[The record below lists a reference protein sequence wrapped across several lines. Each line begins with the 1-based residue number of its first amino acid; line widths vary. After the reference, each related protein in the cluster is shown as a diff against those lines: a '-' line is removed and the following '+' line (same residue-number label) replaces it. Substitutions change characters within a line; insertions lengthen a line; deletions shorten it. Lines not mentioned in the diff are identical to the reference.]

1 MTNVLSQPYIETTN
15 VAAPLFE
22 FTRADAIT
30 PAPTL
35 DAVYDNQ
42 VLSLECSLVR
52 RRRRTRSRL
61 AR

>member
-15 VAAPLFE
+15 VAAPLME
-22 FTRADAIT
+22 ITPADSIT

-35 DAVYDNQ
+35 EAENDNQ
-42 VLSLECSLVR
+42 VLSLESTLVR